1 VGVVTNLVSN
11 MPANSALFVRICCVA
26 FAFFLS
32 MAEAAQPTHPLI
44 GATRDQV
51 LSRLGDPKSQIMA
64 GNRTVLLYS
73 SERVIFRDG
82 VVVDVEEVSSE
93 VVRRPSSADIVGTA
107 GTAAIPPAPATVE
120 RSQPATTAPASI
132 PAPAPVAVKSSPA
145 SGTESKVEIKM
156 VRPPS
161 ANYVRPAANE
171 PEPKRPAGNVT
182 PPPAASATAPSPTV
196 AAPEKM
202 VPAAQPVAKTA
213 SPTPPDSS
221 APSAEEVAKA
231 ELLAAEAEA
240 KEMKA
245 KAIEATRR
253 RLADANVK
261 DPESAPVS
269 SNVVITGVVVI
280 VGGIGFFIWRWR
292 QRQLELAAT
301 TVSNTPVGSSVTAPP
316 IPLKGANFTE
326 GYLAQLDPA
335 RFELLVSAYFN
346 KTGMVAVRAKAGQGA
361 VTQIRISWK
370 GEAKPFAGVLCI
382 AHPSAPV
389 EAKALVPM
397 VAELGA
403 DDIRRGHVI
412 TTGKFAAGAKQF
424 ATEKQLTLLAGDAL
438 LEKLNGLPEAARKE
452 IMNAV
457 VTGATAPIG

>member
-1 VGVVTNLVSN
+1 
-11 MPANSALFVRICCVA
+11 MPANSASFVRICCVA
-26 FAFFLS
+26 FAFFVS
-32 MAEAAQPTHPLI
+32 MAEAAQPAHPLI
-44 GATRDQV
+44 GFTRDEV
-51 LSRLGDPKSQIMA
+51 MNRLGEPKSQIMA

-73 SERVIFRDG
+73 RERIILRDG
-82 VVVDVEEVSSE
+82 VVVDVEEVGSE
-93 VVRRPSSADIVGTA
+93 VVRRPPSAESVGSAPVPSAPASGERGQSAAPATA
-107 GTAAIPPAPATVE
+107 PAPAPAT
-120 RSQPATTAPASI
+120 
-132 PAPAPVAVKSSPA
+132 APAPSPA
-145 SGTESKVEIKM
+145 PVVVRPAPSAAPEPKVEIKL

-161 ANYVRPAANE
+161 ANYVRPAATQ
-171 PEPKRPAGNVT
+171 PGTSGSAASVT
-182 PPPAASATAPSPTV
+182 PPAAAGT
-196 AAPEKM
+196 AAPKPAPM
-202 VPAAQPVAKTA
+202 VEAPATVPSAPVPVAKT
-213 SPTPPDSS
+213 STPPPSDKSTPSS
-221 APSAEEVAKA
+221 EEVSKA
-231 ELLAAEAEA
+231 ELQAAEAEA

-253 RLADANVK
+253 RLADAKVS
-261 DPESAPVS
+261 DPDAAPAVS
-269 SNVVITGVVVI
+269 KLLIAILVVA
-280 VGGIGFFIWRWR
+280 VGGIGFVIWRWR

-316 IPLKGANFTE
+316 MPPKGATFTE
-326 GYLAQLDPA
+326 SYLAQLDPA

-382 AHPSAPV
+382 AHPPAPI

-412 TTGKFAAGAKQF
+412 TTGRFSAGAKQF
-424 ATEKQLTLLAGDAL
+424 AGEKQLTLLAGDAL
-438 LEKLNGLPEAARKE
+438 LEKLNGLPETARKE

-457 VTGATAPIG
+457 VAGESAPAA